1 MRCDSR
7 FIRSSQSVA
16 FRVLGAGLAV
26 AFSAAMATPGVAF
39 AQSASTVSTQAQA
52 ETPYTDASGL
62 VGVFRM
68 YNPNSGEHLYTL
80 SKQERISL
88 ISAGWTPEGI
98 GWFAP
103 STGTT
108 VYRLYNPYEYMHL
121 YTSDTKERDR
131 LVGLGWHLDDVR
143 VISGGDKQMYR
154 ERNPY
159 GYANRYNWTCD
170 KAEHDKLVGLGYV
183 AEDATGFMYEKAGI
197 NQSALDKL
205 EGTSY
210 ASLTHKPKQ
219 ADANKIHE
227 GSLAYFRDRGDTAAV
242 DALLNCAYKKYTHI
256 GNAADATRIEYMR
269 QSFKFIRF
277 CNELRKKHGLSELK
291 VTRLLMAQAQANA
304 NASAITYDHTRQF
317 SGGENLAWGYSQPFD
332 GWYTEERAI
341 YLKDQGA
348 SGEVGH
354 YLNIIRPKFQTTG
367 FAISQYGNGN
377 DNNSDVC
384 SQVFNFGASDAMTV
398 DELEADFN
406 CWLKEIGYTK

>member
-1 MRCDSR
+1 MRCNSH
-7 FIRSSQSVA
+7 FFLSSQSVA

-26 AFSAAMATPGVAF
+26 AFSAAMAAPGVAF
-39 AQSASTVSTQAQA
+39 AQSASAASAQAQA

-88 ISAGWTPEGI
+88 IAAGWTPEGI

-121 YTSDTKERDR
+121 YTSDTQERDR

-170 KAEHDKLVGLGYV
+170 KAEHDNLVGLGYV

-210 ASLTHKPKQ
+210 ASLSHTPKQ
-219 ADANKIHE
+219 ADANKIRE
-227 GSLAYFRDRGDTAAV
+227 GSLAYFRDRGDRAAV
-242 DALLNCAYKKYTHI
+242 DALLNCTYKKYTHI

-277 CNELRKKHGLSELK
+277 CNELRKKHGLSEFK

-304 NASAITYDHTRQF
+304 NASAITYNHTRQF
-317 SGGENLAWGYSQPFD
+317 TVGENLAWGYSQPFD

-341 YLKDQGA
+341 YLKDRGA
-348 SGEVGH
+348 SGQVGH
-354 YLNIIRPKFQTTG
+354 YLNIINPQYETTG
-367 FAISQYGNGN
+367 FAISQYCDGCNG
-377 DNNSDVC
+377 DVC

-406 CWLKEIGYTK
+406 CWLKEISYTK